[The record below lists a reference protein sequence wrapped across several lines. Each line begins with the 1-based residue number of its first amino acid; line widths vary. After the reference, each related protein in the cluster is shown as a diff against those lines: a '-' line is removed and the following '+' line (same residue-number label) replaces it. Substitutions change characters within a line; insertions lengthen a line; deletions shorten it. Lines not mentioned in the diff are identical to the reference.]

1 MEAIP
6 PEDDG
11 FGPVGLGRPAMD
23 TEHLSR
29 KTRLR
34 VVCLSIGAGL
44 LILAI
49 KYAAYWISGST
60 ALLSD
65 AIESVVNVVAAVF
78 ALGAVIFAEK
88 PADREHPYGHGKI
101 EHFSAAFEGGL
112 ISLAAVMIWWQAIE
126 ALHAQW
132 HGVTHIRDL
141 GRGLAVNVVAG
152 CMNGLL
158 GLFLLHMGKKQRS
171 RAIEADG
178 HHVLS
183 DFWTTLGL
191 AAALLLVKV
200 TGLLWLDPIMAML
213 VGTLLAFTGFKLVRS
228 SSQALLDVEDPEL
241 LRRLIEIINRLRPV
255 DLIAVHELRTLRA
268 GRYTH
273 VDIHMVIPE
282 FYPISQGHDLAEE
295 FGKRV
300 IQEMG
305 MEGELHT
312 HVDPCQRTW
321 CRQCAVEPCP
331 VRREP
336 RTQDGPITIESATEA
351 GSI

>member
-1 MEAIP
+1 MS
-6 PEDDG
+6 
-11 FGPVGLGRPAMD
+11 

-34 VVCLSIGAGL
+34 VVSLSIGAGI
-44 LILAI
+44 LILGL
-49 KYAAYWISGST
+49 KYLAYLMSGST

-112 ISLAAVMIWWQAIE
+112 IALAAVMIWWEAIS

-132 HGVTHIRDL
+132 SGTFHLKNL
-141 GRGLAVNVVAG
+141 GGGLVVNLVAG

-158 GLFLLHMGKKQRS
+158 GAFLIHMGKKQRS

-183 DFWTTLGL
+183 DFWTTLGI
-191 AAALLLVKV
+191 AGGLLLVKF
-200 TGLLWLDPIMAML
+200 TGILWLDPVMAMI
-213 VGTLLAFTGFKLVRS
+213 VGTLLAVTGFKLVHS
-228 SSQALLDVEDPEL
+228 SSQALLDMEDPNL
-241 LRRLIEIINRLRPV
+241 LKQLIEVINRVRPA
-255 DLIAVHELRTLRA
+255 DIIAIHELRTLRA

-282 FYPISQGHDLAEE
+282 FYPISRGHDLADS
-295 FGKRV
+295 FGKQV
-300 IQEMG
+300 IAEAAL
-305 MEGELHT
+305 EGELHT
-312 HVDPCQRTW
+312 HVDPCQQAW
-321 CRQCAVEPCP
+321 CRQCGVEPCP
-331 VRREP
+331 VRQEP
-336 RTQDGPITIESATEA
+336 HTEQGPITVESATGL

>member
-1 MEAIP
+1 MS
-6 PEDDG
+6 
-11 FGPVGLGRPAMD
+11 

-34 VVCLSIGAGL
+34 VISVSIGAGV
-44 LILAI
+44 LILTL
-49 KYAAYWISGST
+49 KYVAYWISGST

-112 ISLAAVMIWWQAIE
+112 IALAAVMIWWTAVS
-126 ALHAQW
+126 ALHAQLN
-132 HGVTHIRDL
+132 HTGTLNQAAL
-141 GRGLAVNVVAG
+141 GKGLAVNVLAG

-158 GLFLLHMGKKQRS
+158 GAFLIHMGKKQRS

-183 DFWTTLGL
+183 DFWTTLGI
-191 AAALLLVKV
+191 AVALLLVKF
-200 TGLLWLDPIMAML
+200 TGLLWLDPIIAMI
-213 VGTLLAFTGFKLVRS
+213 VGTMLAITGFRLVHS
-228 SSQALLDVEDPEL
+228 SSQALLDMEDPNL
-241 LRRLIEIINRLRPV
+241 LKQLIEIINRVRPA
-255 DLIAVHELRTLRA
+255 DIIAIHELRTLRA

-282 FYPISQGHDLAEE
+282 FYPISRGHDLAES
-295 FGKRV
+295 FGKQ
-300 IQEMG
+300 IIAEAG
-305 MEGELHT
+305 LEGELHT

-321 CRQCAVEPCP
+321 CRQCAVEPCE
-331 VRREP
+331 VRKAPHTEE
-336 RTQDGPITIESATEA
+336 GPITIESATGA
-351 GSI
+351 GEI

>member
-1 MEAIP
+1 MS
-6 PEDDG
+6 
-11 FGPVGLGRPAMD
+11 

-34 VVCLSIGAGL
+34 VVSLSIGAGI
-44 LILAI
+44 LILGI
-49 KYAAYWISGST
+49 KYLAYRISGST

-78 ALGAVIFAEK
+78 ALGAVVFAEK

-112 ISLAAVMIWWQAIE
+112 IALAAVMIWWEAIS

-132 HGVTHIRDL
+132 HGTISLNKDAL
-141 GRGLAVNVVAG
+141 GTGLAVNMAAG

-158 GLFLLHMGKKQRS
+158 GLFLIHMGKKQRS

-183 DFWTTLGL
+183 DFWTTLGI
-191 AAALLLVKV
+191 AAGLLLVKF
-200 TGLLWLDPIMAML
+200 TGILWLDPVMAML
-213 VGTLLAFTGFKLVRS
+213 VGTMLAITGFKLVHS
-228 SSQALLDVEDPEL
+228 SSQALLDMEDPGL
-241 LRRLIEIINRLRPV
+241 LEKLVTIINRVRPADV
-255 DLIAVHELRTLRA
+255 IAIHELRTLRA

-273 VDIHMVIPE
+273 IDIHMVIPE
-282 FYPISQGHDLAEE
+282 FYPISRGHDLAED

-300 IQEMG
+300 ISETG
-305 MEGELHT
+305 LEGELHT
-312 HVDPCQRTW
+312 HVDPCQRAW
-321 CRQCAVEPCP
+321 CRQCGVDPCP
-331 VRREP
+331 VRLEP
-336 RTQDGPITIESATEA
+336 STEQGPITVESAT
-351 GSI
+351 GLGTI

>member
-1 MEAIP
+1 MN
-6 PEDDG
+6 
-11 FGPVGLGRPAMD
+11 L
-23 TEHLSR
+23 EHLSR

-34 VVCLSIGAGL
+34 VISLSIGAGL
-44 LILAI
+44 LILGL
-49 KYAAYWISGST
+49 KYFAYYISHST

-65 AIESVVNVVAAVF
+65 AIESVVNVVAAIF

-132 HGVTHIRDL
+132 HGAVQIKDL
-141 GRGLAVNVVAG
+141 GTGLTVNVVAG

-158 GLFLLHMGKKQRS
+158 GLFLIYMGKQQRS

-183 DFWTTLGL
+183 DFWTTLGI
-191 AAALLLVKV
+191 AAALLLVRF
-200 TGLLWLDPIMAML
+200 TGLLWLDPIMAIL
-213 VGTLLAFTGFKLVRS
+213 VGILLAITGFKLVHS
-228 SSQALLDVEDPEL
+228 SSRALLDVEDPAL
-241 LRRLIEIINRLRPV
+241 LAKLIEVINRLRPA
-255 DLIAVHELRTLRA
+255 DLIAIHELRTMRA

-282 FYPISQGHDLAEE
+282 FYPISRGHDLAED
-295 FGKRV
+295 FGKQV
-300 IQEMG
+300 ILEMG
-305 MEGELHT
+305 LEGELHT
-312 HVDPCQRTW
+312 HVDPCQRAW

-331 VRREP
+331 LRREP
-336 RTQDGPITIESATEA
+336 STEEGPITLESATEA
-351 GSI
+351 GAI